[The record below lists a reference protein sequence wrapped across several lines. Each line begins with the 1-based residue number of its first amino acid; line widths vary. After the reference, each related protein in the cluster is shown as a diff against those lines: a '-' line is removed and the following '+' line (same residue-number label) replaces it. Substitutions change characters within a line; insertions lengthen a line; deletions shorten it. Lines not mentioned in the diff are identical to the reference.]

1 MAQKKM
7 VPKQQTQN
15 KTSPVK
21 QQAPPP
27 QTPTEKVGFFI
38 QSKEKIHSLYLP
50 HKYCRE
56 EQKSILCECCA
67 SSSVFLLTSLLDH
80 QQKQ

>member
-27 QTPTEKVGFFI
+27 QTPTEKVGFI
-38 QSKEKIHSLYLP
+38 QFLK
-50 HKYCRE
+50 RE
-56 EQKSILCECCA
+56 N
-67 SSSVFLLTSLLDH
+67 T
-80 QQKQ
+80 